1 MENYVEMHT
10 GMKQERRREK
20 EMERNI
26 EIESAAGKRTETKAE
41 TERETETE
49 TETGVETKAETE
61 TGSGRKT
68 GRESA
73 AQAAAGDRVWQDEL
87 PDRDCIG
94 KYTMIRH
101 LGSGGE
107 GAVYLAQDEDLHRLV
122 AVKRLCGFSGE
133 SGAEKREAELLRQ
146 FGHPM
151 LPVIYELLW
160 DEAWYL
166 VMEYIPGITLR
177 GYIDRNGCVREDQAC
192 AWMTQLLDVTEYF
205 HSRKPPVI
213 YRDFKPD
220 NIMVCPDGHLRLV
233 DFGSAAIRNY
243 GAEACSVMAAT
254 PGYAAPEQLGKGVG
268 RRASGRACGRYGKN
282 AGTGMEGRIYAD
294 ERSDIYALGMILY
307 YMVTGADP
315 ARPPYTALSIR
326 DYQPLLSD
334 ALEKVIRKCVDDNP
348 GHRYQMAEEV
358 QRALTGCRQRRA
370 YLRRRSFIRAVEKK
384 VWLTQMQDG
393 ALE

>member
-1 MENYVEMHT
+1 MPGKIYDLKLCMENFVEMHT
-10 GMKQERRREK
+10 RMKQERRREK

-41 TERETETE
+41 TETGAD
-49 TETGVETKAETE
+49 TETGRTA
-61 TGSGRKT
+61 
-68 GRESA
+68 GREPA
-73 AQAAAGDRVWQDEL
+73 AQAEAGDRVWQDEL
-87 PDRDCIG
+87 PDRNCIG
-94 KYTMIRH
+94 KYTVVRH

-122 AVKRLCGFSGE
+122 AAKRLRGFGGE
-133 SGAEKREAELLRQ
+133 SGAEKREAEFLRQ
-146 FGHPM
+146 FRHPM
-151 LPVIYELLW
+151 LPVVYELLW

-177 GYIDRNGCVREDQAC
+177 RYIDRNGGVREDQAC

-243 GAEACSVMAAT
+243 GAEACGVMAAT
-254 PGYAAPEQLGKGVG
+254 PGYAAPEQLGKGVV
-268 RRASGRACGRYGKN
+268 RRACGRYGKN
-282 AGTGMEGRIYAD
+282 TETGMERRIYAD

-334 ALEKVIRKCVDDNP
+334 ALEKVIRKCIDDNP
-348 GHRYQMAEEV
+348 GHRYQMTEEV